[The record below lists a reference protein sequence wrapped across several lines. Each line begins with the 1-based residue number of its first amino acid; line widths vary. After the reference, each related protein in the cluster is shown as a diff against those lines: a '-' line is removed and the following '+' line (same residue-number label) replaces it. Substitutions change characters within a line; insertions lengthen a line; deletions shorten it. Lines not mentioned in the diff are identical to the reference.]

1 MSNILAQA
9 QHLFDNHYFL
19 ASTHWGQEWV
29 LKKLSQLKFEKLG
42 STLPYNNKTE
52 QQ

>member
-9 QHLFDNHYFL
+9 KHLFDNHYL
-19 ASTHWGQEWV
+19 LSSLHSLRTEV
-29 LKKLSQLKFEKLG
+29 IKKLPQLKTEKLG
-42 STLPYNNKTE
+42 PTLPYNNKTE